1 MSTTS
6 QFDMEHYR
14 LINERRREFLDSLF
28 GGVLAG
34 RQYARTADLGCG
46 YGFFSDFLAQRG
58 NSVDA
63 YDGRPEN
70 VSEAARR
77 YPSIPFR
84 VWNIEDKAGRPIQP
98 YDLVLC
104 FGLLYHLENPFL
116 AVRNLATVTKE
127 TAIIETV
134 VAEHPMPAA
143 VLYDEPAR
151 GEAQALH
158 FLALIPTES
167 ALIKMLAA
175 AGFPFIYRPSPLPNH
190 PDFIPGAPKRRTVL
204 IATRIMLTHSSLT
217 RLVDVPNPVVSL
229 LDHQTQKFQ
238 E

>member
-1 MSTTS
+1 MITIS

-14 LINERRREFLDSLF
+14 LINERRRDFLDNLF
-28 GGVLAG
+28 SGALAG
-34 RQYARTADLGCG
+34 RHYARTADLGCG

-84 VWNIEDKAGRPIQP
+84 VWNIEDKVGRPMQP

-116 AVRNLATVTKE
+116 AVRNLAAVTKE

-151 GEAQALH
+151 GEAQALQY
-158 FLALIPTES
+158 LALIPSES
-167 ALIKMLAA
+167 ALVKMLAA
-175 AGFPFIYRPSPLPNH
+175 AGFPFIYRPSPLPIH
-190 PDFIPGAPKRRTVL
+190 PDFVHGVSKRRTVL

-217 RLVDVPNPVVSL
+217 QLVDVPNHVVSL
-229 LDHQTQKFQ
+229 LNHLTQKLQ